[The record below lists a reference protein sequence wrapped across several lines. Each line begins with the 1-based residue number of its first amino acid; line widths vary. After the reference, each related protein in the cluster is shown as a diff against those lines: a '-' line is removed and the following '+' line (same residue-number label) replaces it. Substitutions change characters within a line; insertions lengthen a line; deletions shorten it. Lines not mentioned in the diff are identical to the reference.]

1 MKKKSIYL
9 VLGLV
14 IVGGIIFAIGTKDK
28 EHNKIKD
35 TVAVVADTSSYGDV
49 KLFLENTKKEEGI
62 VFEIPKNKTVQDY
75 NTYYG
80 NEILRIFGSQN
91 SENIK
96 KYTDMTVNSE
106 KFPGYKDGDIFEGI
120 ERIYYLQKLADGNAG
135 NYRNSKIADIVL
147 EIIKA
152 SYDEEG
158 FFHYEEFDEYM
169 IDMTEE
175 EIKTTRLHHMMM
187 TLYLCRQYGLLCEVN
202 VSEIEQYIANGIKDN
217 SNVIDNYY
225 AYLCYVYLAKDT
237 DIFRKLNLMYDSEA
251 LDIIELN
258 AYVSLAK
265 ELGVTI
271 ERPELVATRMEA
283 YVKECPMANL
293 MELYIAVDTLEKL
306 GQPMGYQ
313 EKNEII
319 SVLRM
324 YQNDDSTFPSV
335 SYYILDNKQ
344 LLMHYEMTA
353 RMGLEP
359 DILQYRQWLITDL
372 DNQDYYDLYAYA
384 YFASRLSI
392 STSDL
397 ENKLISELK
406 RCTLD
411 NKSSIGYILL
421 AISELEM
428 DTEFDD
434 CLNQD
439 IVNYLELISTSN
451 TVEYDVQDMILL
463 YGAIKCG
470 FININEDIVQATI
483 NLNVEQAKS
492 VEAIVIYYKY
502 EILKLA
508 EEKLD
513 KEGDIIKKDELEAD
527 LQKLRCEGG
536 FKMNEEDEF
545 FDLQATYYFIKLIP

>member
-1 MKKKSIYL
+1 
-9 VLGLV
+9 
-14 IVGGIIFAIGTKDK
+14 
-28 EHNKIKD
+28 
-35 TVAVVADTSSYGDV
+35 
-49 KLFLENTKKEEGI
+49 
-62 VFEIPKNKTVQDY
+62 
-75 NTYYG
+75 
-80 NEILRIFGSQN
+80 
-91 SENIK
+91 
-96 KYTDMTVNSE
+96 
-106 KFPGYKDGDIFEGI
+106 
-120 ERIYYLQKLADGNAG
+120 
-135 NYRNSKIADIVL
+135 
-147 EIIKA
+147 
-152 SYDEEG
+152 
-158 FFHYEEFDEYM
+158 
-169 IDMTEE
+169 
-175 EIKTTRLHHMMM
+175 
-187 TLYLCRQYGLLCEVN
+187 
-202 VSEIEQYIANGIKDN
+202 
-217 SNVIDNYY
+217 
-225 AYLCYVYLAKDT
+225 
-237 DIFRKLNLMYDSEA
+237 
-251 LDIIELN
+251 
-258 AYVSLAK
+258 
-265 ELGVTI
+265 
-271 ERPELVATRMEA
+271 
-283 YVKECPMANL
+283 
-293 MELYIAVDTLEKL
+293 
-306 GQPMGYQ
+306 
-313 EKNEII
+313 
-319 SVLRM
+319 
-324 YQNDDSTFPSV
+324 
-335 SYYILDNKQ
+335 
-344 LLMHYEMTA
+344 MHYEMTA

-359 DILQYRQWLITDL
+359 DISQYRQWLITDL

-470 FININEDIVQATI
+470 FININKDIVQATI

-508 EEKLD
+508 EEKFD

-545 FDLQATYYFIKLIP
+545 FDLQATYYLIKLIP